1 MNKAAKHLL
10 VSAAI
15 AGIIGVAAAGSAPAS
30 AEGGEVKCDG
40 GNACKGMSSCKGPI
54 ECSNMNP
61 CKGMSGCKSKTNECK
76 GKNACKGK
84 GFIMAKDD
92 ATCTQ
97 AKKNLGSRQA
107 RRPGNSAKIKRGAT

>member
-54 ECSNMNP
+54 ECRNMNS

-97 AKKNLGSRQA
+97 AKKNLGADKPAAPETQR
-107 RRPGNSAKIKRGAT
+107 K